1 MPLHPYPCKQTKL
14 IVYIITWQQVKTL
27 PFYFILRL
35 VELNLVKSIPK
46 NRFNSIIM
54 NEQITK
60 PQAPPPNYLV
70 FAILVTI
77 FCCQIL
83 GIVSIVFA
91 AQVNSK
97 WNAGDYDGALNSSK
111 NAKLWAWIGFASG
124 FAVILI
130 VMLLSFFG
138 IIAGLSLG
146 DWDF

>member
-1 MPLHPYPCKQTKL
+1 
-14 IVYIITWQQVKTL
+14 
-27 PFYFILRL
+27 
-35 VELNLVKSIPK
+35 
-46 NRFNSIIM
+46 M

-138 IIAGLSLG
+138 VIAGLSLG